1 MERGSC
7 EMTDKPIHISPTQ
20 LAAYTHPQ
28 NGCPRKWGRRYLDG
42 IREPDSVGKTFGT
55 ELHSRIENYLRTA
68 APIGDDDIGQAV
80 RTGMRPGFLPTPKT
94 GLILEEA
101 FEVPQDGFMLTGKS
115 DCISTIDRL
124 MICDWKGT
132 KDKRYI
138 ITPEDL
144 RDDCESII
152 YSAVAMARFA
162 VDRCLNRWVYFIA
175 QGNER
180 PRKAQGCVKIE
191 IDRGREE
198 TQKQYNALMVT
209 AAEMVAFKK
218 AGATAD
224 DMAANPRACDAYGGC
239 PHRAWCNLPVR
250 GRFLVLLS
258 EDKKYL
264 THCANSDRVPQSTA
278 LAAHNRGGITMP
290 QMDLLAKLRAKD
302 AGATKVPAQSPLD
315 KLKAL
320 QAAKGAKGVNPP
332 AQAPAQAPAQV
343 PGKKMT
349 LAQARASMDAKRAEA
364 DKAIGAVTAPA
375 QAPAQAPKPFTADQK
390 GKAVIAAQ
398 SAADRKA
405 VSSDK
410 AEDETTPNENF
421 VLCIDCT
428 LRKGEDP
435 AGPAVSLNDFLHEKM
450 VELERAADVGYW
462 TLVPG
467 AGVELAR
474 FAGEKAKTFRGVV
487 VMHSNTEEGIAVRSV
502 LERHAVAIYGMAL

>member
-1 MERGSC
+1 
-7 EMTDKPIHISPTQ
+7 
-20 LAAYTHPQ
+20 
-28 NGCPRKWGRRYLDG
+28 
-42 IREPDSVGKTFGT
+42 
-55 ELHSRIENYLRTA
+55 
-68 APIGDDDIGQAV
+68 
-80 RTGMRPGFLPTPKT
+80 
-94 GLILEEA
+94 
-101 FEVPQDGFMLTGKS
+101 
-115 DCISTIDRL
+115 
-124 MICDWKGT
+124 
-132 KDKRYI
+132 
-138 ITPEDL
+138 
-144 RDDCESII
+144 
-152 YSAVAMARFA
+152 
-162 VDRCLNRWVYFIA
+162 
-175 QGNER
+175 
-180 PRKAQGCVKIE
+180 
-191 IDRGREE
+191 
-198 TQKQYNALMVT
+198 
-209 AAEMVAFKK
+209 
-218 AGATAD
+218 
-224 DMAANPRACDAYGGC
+224 
-239 PHRAWCNLPVR
+239 
-250 GRFLVLLS
+250 
-258 EDKKYL
+258 
-264 THCANSDRVPQSTA
+264 
-278 LAAHNRGGITMP
+278 MP

-332 AQAPAQAPAQV
+332 MDVAKPVSPAQAPAQAPAQV

-364 DKAIGAVTAPA
+364 DKAIGAVT
-375 QAPAQAPKPFTADQK
+375 APAQAPKPFTADQK

-502 LERHAVAIYGMAL
+502 LERYAVAIYGMAL